1 MRVLLINTNTR
12 ADLLAAPP
20 IGAACV
26 ATAAAAAGHD
36 VRLLDLCF
44 ARDRDK
50 ELAQATASFNP
61 EVVGLS
67 IRNLENVNLLHPVS
81 YVDDARR
88 VVDAV
93 RLLTEAPVVL
103 GGSGTSL
110 CPAALLKELKADY
123 VVAGDGEAAFVSLLG
138 ALAAGRAPLGIPGVG
153 FFDGD
158 TIRLSPPA
166 FDDASFG
173 NPGLDRWVDLKRYR
187 RVGSAYTIQTKR
199 GCCQNCIYCTYNQSL
214 EGRGLRL
221 RAPAD
226 VVAEIEQAVLRHGV
240 REFDF
245 VDSVFNEPPDHC
257 REILDRIVRCSWKA
271 EFTASGLSP
280 RNVDRTFLKL
290 LWDAGFRSFMMTPDS
305 ASESMLR
312 SIGKGFGLEDLV
324 SAATAL
330 DTTPFTVMWLFLIG
344 GPGETHET
352 IEETLAF
359 VRRHVARGKRPPYT
373 MAHFYF
379 GMRVYPG
386 TRLWDAAIR
395 DGFIAPESDPLRFLW
410 YVSPRLDL
418 ARAIGQL
425 VESCVQLPEVS
436 LAFDEKWAELSA
448 VVTGLGKVL
457 RMPKP
462 YWRSLWKLNRL
473 LIRTGLRRRLG
484 PGDVAGRIRDSLE
497 AQKREAGA
505 LRKGGRAAFAIP
517 APDGDNTRIE

>member
-26 ATAAAAAGHD
+26 ATAAAAAGHEI
-36 VRLLDLCF
+36 RLLDLCL
-44 ARDRDK
+44 ARDRDQ
-50 ELAQATASFNP
+50 ELARAISSFHP
-61 EVVGLS
+61 QVVGLS
-67 IRNLENVNLLHPVS
+67 IRNLENVNLLHPIS

-93 RLLTEAPVVL
+93 RALTDAPVVL

-110 CPAALLKELKADY
+110 CPTALLRELKADY
-123 VVAGDGEAAFVSLLG
+123 VVAGDGETAFVALLG
-138 ALAAGRAPLGIPGVG
+138 ALGAGRAPLGIPGVG

-158 TIRLSPPA
+158 TIRFSSPA

-173 NPGLDRWVDLKRYR
+173 NPRLDRWVDLKRYR
-187 RVGSAYTIQTKR
+187 KMGSAYTIQTKR

-221 RAPAD
+221 RPPAD
-226 VVAEIEQAVLRHGV
+226 VVAEIEEAVLRNGI

-245 VDSVFNEPPDHC
+245 VDSVFNEPIDHC
-257 REILDRIVRCSWKA
+257 REILERIARCSWKA

-280 RNVDRTFLKL
+280 RNVDRTFLEL
-290 LWDAGFRSFMMTPDS
+290 LWEAGFRSFMMTPDS
-305 ASESMLR
+305 ASESMIR
-312 SIGKGFGLEDLV
+312 GIGKGFSLEDLV
-324 SAATAL
+324 SASTAL
-330 DTTPFTVMWLFLIG
+330 DDTGFTVMWLFLIG

-352 IEETLAF
+352 IEETLGF
-359 VRRHVARGKRPPYT
+359 VRRHLARTKRPPYT

-386 TRLWDAAIR
+386 TRLWDTAIR
-395 DGFIAPESDPLRFLW
+395 EGFVAPGSDPLQFLW
-410 YVSPRLDL
+410 YVSSRLDL
-418 ARAIGQL
+418 DRAIGQL
-425 VESCVQLPEVS
+425 VQASVQLPEVS

-448 VVTGLGKVL
+448 VVTALGKVL
-457 RMPKP
+457 SMPKP

-484 PGDVAGRIRDSLE
+484 PGDVAGRIRDSLA
-497 AQKREAGA
+497 AQRESVKRNREV
-505 LRKGGRAAFAIP
+505 FAIP
-517 APDGDNTRIE
+517 ARDE